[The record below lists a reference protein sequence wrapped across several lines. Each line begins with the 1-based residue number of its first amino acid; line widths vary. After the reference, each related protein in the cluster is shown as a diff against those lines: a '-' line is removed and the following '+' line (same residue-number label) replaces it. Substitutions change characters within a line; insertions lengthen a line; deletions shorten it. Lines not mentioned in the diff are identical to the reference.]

1 MCPMANAMV
10 SRVSPNAN
18 ATPAKPMPRPGAP
31 RLPAWTS
38 VGGDIRNTRVGHHLV
53 QPGHVFIFELLHSSQ
68 AGFQLR
74 GRLVDILQ
82 LTRGGRAR
90 ITIDGS
96 HQPADFL
103 IARRRGVLDRW
114 PRASE
119 LALTLDFKSAG
130 HLLHLDQQVVRS
142 LLDVVGDLGG
152 GWPLPAIR
160 QGSERSADREDFPA
174 AFIRLA
180 RHGV

>member
-31 RLPAWTS
+31 RLPAWTN
-38 VGGDIRNTRVGHHLV
+38 VGGDIRDTCVGHHLV
-53 QPGHVFIFELLHSSQ
+53 QPGQILIFELFYRSQ

-103 IARRRGVLDRW
+103 IDRRRGVLDRW

-130 HLLHLDQQVVRS
+130 HLLHLDQQVVRR
-142 LLDVVGDLGG
+142 LLDLVGDLEG
-152 GWPLPAIR
+152 GWPLPAV
-160 QGSERSADREDFPA
+160 GHCSEGSADREDFPA
-174 AFIRLA
+174 AFVRLA
-180 RHGV
+180 SHGV